1 MLDTLPQ
8 ISSLEIK
15 GENQNIF
22 QINFDNSENSTRE
35 SHPECENFKCSED
48 VSEPIKNDD
57 SFLEPRASKKKIEK
71 NFFLHKNHHLIIT
84 QTFVQKNPNHLCDN
98 LIRNSKKQREDS
110 YMPNKTMQNNN
121 HIFYCFIYIVVLSS
135 MERVSVFP
143 DIEY

>member
-71 NFFLHKNHHLIIT
+71 NFFLHK
-84 QTFVQKNPNHLCDN
+84 K
-98 LIRNSKKQREDS
+98 RSKAK
-110 YMPNKTMQNNN
+110 KK
-121 HIFYCFIYIVVLSS
+121 
-135 MERVSVFP
+135 
-143 DIEY
+143 

>member
-57 SFLEPRASKKKIEK
+57 SFLKPRASKKKLRKI
-71 NFFLHKNHHLIIT
+71 FFCTKKEAKQKKIIT
-84 QTFVQKNPNHLCDN
+84 GRTKMVKIN
-98 LIRNSKKQREDS
+98 
-110 YMPNKTMQNNN
+110 
-121 HIFYCFIYIVVLSS
+121 
-135 MERVSVFP
+135 
-143 DIEY
+143 

>member
-48 VSEPIKNDD
+48 VSEPIKNED
-57 SFLEPRASKKKIEK
+57 SFLEPMTSKKKAEK
-71 NFFLHKNHHLIIT
+71 NFFLQKKRSKAKKIIMGRAKL
-84 QTFVQKNPNHLCDN
+84 VK
-98 LIRNSKKQREDS
+98 IK
-110 YMPNKTMQNNN
+110 
-121 HIFYCFIYIVVLSS
+121 
-135 MERVSVFP
+135 
-143 DIEY
+143 

>member
-48 VSEPIKNDD
+48 ISESP
-57 SFLEPRASKKKIEK
+57 E
-71 NFFLHKNHHLIIT
+71 
-84 QTFVQKNPNHLCDN
+84 
-98 LIRNSKKQREDS
+98 
-110 YMPNKTMQNNN
+110 MPTTA
-121 HIFYCFIYIVVLSS
+121 IVG
-135 MERVSVFP
+135 P
-143 DIEY
+143 